1 MKLPPIIRQL
11 EKMLEGEP
19 DSVLT
24 LLLLGLAAI
33 IVFIALEGNPVL
45 KAALAAW
52 IIVP

>member
-1 MKLPPIIRQL
+1 MKLPPIIQKL
-11 EKMLEGEP
+11 ERILEGEP
-19 DSVLT
+19 DSILT

-52 IIVP
+52 IIIP